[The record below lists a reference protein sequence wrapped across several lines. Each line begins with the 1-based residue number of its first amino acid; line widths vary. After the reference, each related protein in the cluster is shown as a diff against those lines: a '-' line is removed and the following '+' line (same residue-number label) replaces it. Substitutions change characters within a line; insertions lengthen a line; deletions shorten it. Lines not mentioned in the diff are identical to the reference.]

1 MWIKSALGS
10 IGKAF
15 RKAITETSEVFKKV
29 QKDVTNKI
37 STVVNRIVTSKDAPK
52 GTKSKVE
59 LRGNQITVEIE
70 TPDKAIKKDIHE
82 SAEQAEKRLN
92 GA

>member
-15 RKAITETSEVFKKV
+15 KKAINETGEIFKKI

-37 STVVNRIVTSKDAPK
+37 STVVDRIVTSKDAPK

-59 LRGNQITVEIE
+59 LRGGSNQ
-70 TPDKAIKKDIHE
+70 
-82 SAEQAEKRLN
+82 N
-92 GA
+92 